1 MRKLGLTLA
10 AAFAA
15 TVAAAPA
22 SAVTVTFAPGVT
34 TTVNNGTTLENF
46 NEFAAGSAVTST
58 AKSAAY
64 NVLALNTSVANVG
77 ATPNGSGGA
86 GNNYA
91 AILGGGFYSI
101 VLPSFAPV
109 LSFLA
114 GSLDSY
120 NSVTLSLIN
129 TTTGVTTSQLF
140 TSLGSGDGRITF
152 DTGSA
157 TTLITA
163 ALFQSGQN
171 SFEIDNIVSAA
182 PEPATWAMMI
192 MGFGFAGMGL
202 RSSRRSRGKLA
213 LA

>member
-1 MRKLGLTLA
+1 M
-10 AAFAA
+10 A

-22 SAVTVTFAPGVT
+22 SAVTVQFAPGVT
-34 TTVNNGTTLENF
+34 TTVNNGTVLQNF
-46 NEFAAGSAVTST
+46 NGFTPGSSVTSSSNT
-58 AKSAAY
+58 AAY
-64 NVLALNTSVANVG
+64 QVLALNSDVVNVG
-77 ATPNGSGGA
+77 KTPNGSGGA
-86 GNNYA
+86 GDNYA

-114 GSLDSY
+114 GSLDPY
-120 NSVTLSLIN
+120 NSVTLSLVD
-129 TTTGVTTSQLF
+129 TKTGTTTSQMF
-140 TSLGSGDGRITF
+140 SAFGNGDGRITF
-152 DTGSA
+152 DTGSN

-192 MGFGFAGMGL
+192 LGFGFAGMGL

>member
-15 TVAAAPA
+15 TVIAAPA
-22 SAVTVTFAPGVT
+22 SAVTVKFDAGVT
-34 TTVNNGTTLENF
+34 STVNNGVVLENF
-46 NEFAAGSAVTST
+46 NEYAAGSKVTST
-58 AKSAAY
+58 ANTAAY
-64 NVLALNTSVANVG
+64 NVLALNTNVSGVG

-91 AILGGGFYSI
+91 AILGGGFYSV
-101 VLPSFAPV
+101 VLPTFAPV

-120 NSVTLSLIN
+120 NSVTLSLID
-129 TTTGVTTSQLF
+129 TKTGATTSQMF
-140 TSLGSGDGRITF
+140 NAFGSGDGRITF

-171 SFEIDNIVSAA
+171 SFEIDNIVTAA

-192 MGFGFAGMGL
+192 LGFGFAGMGL